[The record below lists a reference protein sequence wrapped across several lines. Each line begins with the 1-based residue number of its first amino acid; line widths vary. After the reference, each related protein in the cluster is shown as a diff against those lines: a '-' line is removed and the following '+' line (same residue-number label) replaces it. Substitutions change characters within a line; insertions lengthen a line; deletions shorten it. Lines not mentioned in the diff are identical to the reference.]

1 MTRICIIQP
10 FLADYR
16 QQVFLNLA
24 EYCQLDLVISPT
36 PSSSGFGQPVASEN
50 PRVRCFLIPTLKP
63 FGEKIGMI
71 QWGIGKYILRER
83 PDAIIIFANPRYLSF
98 WTTLL
103 LGRLMRIPTYAHG
116 HGLYKKRHIRVP
128 YRMMMRVLLR
138 LVTSYICYAPI
149 VRQSFV
155 DHRFPDQK
163 LSVAHNSMVNRF
175 PVQPEEKTGN
185 ERGVLFVGRLR
196 EGNNMGLLLR
206 VMERIRQSAGIPLTL
221 HVIGTGEGAQQLQKE
236 MTHRPWIVLHG
247 TTYDQ
252 KRIRAISLDCF
263 LGCYPGNAGLS
274 VEHMMSL
281 SLPVVTHNDLSSHH
295 GPEPSFIRDGVS
307 GLLYDYSNPE
317 ESLYRAIVS
326 LATDHSNL
334 ARMQRAAFEGYQ
346 CLVNPP
352 LSARLWSILCS
363 GQGGPQPGSLVVQK

>member
-1 MTRICIIQP
+1 MKKICIIQP
-10 FLADYR
+10 FLVDYR
-16 QQVFLNLA
+16 QQVFLDLA
-24 EYCQLDLVISPT
+24 KYCHLDLVISPT
-36 PSSSGFGQPVASEN
+36 PSSSGFGQPVSSEN
-50 PRVRCFLIPTLKP
+50 PRVRCFTIPTLKP

-83 PDAIIIFANPRYLSF
+83 PDSIIIFANPRYFSF
-98 WTTLL
+98 WTTLFLGKL
-103 LGRLMRIPTYAHG
+103 LGIPTYAHG
-116 HGLYKKRHIRVP
+116 HGLFKKHKIGVL
-128 YRMMMRVLLR
+128 YRLMMNVLLK

-149 VRQSFV
+149 VQQSFI
-155 DHRFPDQK
+155 DRGFPDQK
-163 LSVAHNSMVNRF
+163 LSVAHNSLVNRF
-175 PVQPEEKTGN
+175 PVQPEEKIGN

-206 VMERIRQSAGIPLTL
+206 VMERIRQSDGIPLTL
-221 HVIGTGEGAQQLQKE
+221 HVIGTGEGAEQLQRE

-247 TTYDQ
+247 GTYDQ
-252 KRIRAISLDCF
+252 ERIRSISLDCF

-281 SLPVVTHNDLSSHH
+281 SLPVVTHNDLSSHQ

-307 GLLYDYSNPE
+307 GLLYDHNNPE

-334 ARMQRAAFEGYQ
+334 ARMRRAAFEDYQ

-352 LSARLWSILCS
+352 LSARFWAILCS
-363 GQGGPQPGSLVVQK
+363 SQAGPQPGSLVVQK